1 MATSLTLGR
10 LEPNKDV
17 VGGLKAVYFADYTT
31 ASFGTATVAATDE
44 ITAFS
49 ALITLFKYEL
59 KGSNNIDEANPNSRE
74 NGTSF
79 WEGSGSITLKKQD
92 LATRK
97 EMKLLTRERVL
108 VVTEDYNGNY
118 KIHGLHNGAE
128 VSVSTSSGSGMG
140 DLSGYTLEITTT
152 EQNPAYF
159 LDSAIIDD
167 ATNTAVTVGT

>member
-31 ASFGTATVAATDE
+31 SVFGTATVAATDE

-49 ALITLFKYEL
+49 SAITLFKYEL
-59 KGSNNIDEANPNSRE
+59 KGSNSIDEANPNSRE

-97 EMKLLTRERVL
+97 EMKLLSRERVL
-108 VVTEDYNGNY
+108 VVSEDYNGNF
-118 KIHGLHNGAE
+118 KIHGIHNGCEISIA
-128 VSVSTSSGSGMG
+128 TASGAGMG
-140 DLSGYTLEITTT
+140 DLSGYTLEITFT
-152 EQNPAYF
+152 EQEPSYF
-159 LDSAIIDD
+159 LDSSIIDD
-167 ATNTAVTVGT
+167 AINTNVTVGT